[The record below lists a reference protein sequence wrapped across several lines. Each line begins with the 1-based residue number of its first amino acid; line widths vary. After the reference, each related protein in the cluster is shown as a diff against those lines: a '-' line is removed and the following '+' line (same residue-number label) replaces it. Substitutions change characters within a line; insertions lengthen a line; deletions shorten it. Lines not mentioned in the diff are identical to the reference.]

1 MVQLSTFTA
10 EQLGLHFPPQRW
22 RDLEKGLKAAAPE
35 LGFADEA
42 VLAEYLL
49 STPITKDLL
58 EVWASHITI
67 GETYFFRE
75 KGIFEALEW
84 QILPQ
89 LIGSRRLEG
98 RRLRIWSAG
107 CASGEEAYSIAIL
120 LHKILPDLLDWR
132 IMVLATD
139 VSQRALQKA
148 EEGVYT
154 QWSFRGTPAWLV
166 EKYFNRVKGDRWE
179 IMPWIKEMVTF
190 SYLNLAADP
199 FPSLINNTSA
209 LDIIFCRNVLMY
221 FTPAVVN
228 RVVEGLSAA
237 LVEGGWLIVSPAEY
251 SLLQDSCLSACP
263 YPGAIPF
270 QKSRQPDQVPSVQD

>member
-1 MVQLSTFTA
+1 MKTDCLAPEIFVQLSTFSA

-35 LGFADEA
+35 LGFADKA
-42 VLAEYLL
+42 VLEQISFVDADNKRF
-49 STPITKDLL
+49 TGR
-58 EVWASHITI
+58 WASHITI

-89 LIGSRRLEG
+89 LIDSRRLKD

-120 LHKILPDLLDWR
+120 LHKILPDMLDWR
-132 IMVLATD
+132 ITVLATD

-199 FPSLINNTSA
+199 FPSLINNT
-209 LDIIFCRNVLMY
+209 
-221 FTPAVVN
+221 
-228 RVVEGLSAA
+228 
-237 LVEGGWLIVSPAEY
+237 
-251 SLLQDSCLSACP
+251 
-263 YPGAIPF
+263 
-270 QKSRQPDQVPSVQD
+270 